1 MTLELQQEKIKQY
14 SNYYPDTCT
23 CPRLLKYSNV
33 YYLRLLIDD
42 NFYWNTHINNIIV
55 KLRQLTYFFLTAK
68 TNTQLTNNLNNL
80 FWNGTVRNYR
90 FRRLQHSTLIVSL
103 AVAQKNVIKIILGK
117 QKTYP
122 SVELFKLLRVLN
134 I

>member
-1 MTLELQQEKIKQY
+1 MIKNCSIHQNIIIRFSVIIKEFIIQNQNVLHFLMTLELQQEKIKQY

-55 KLRQLTYFFLTAK
+55 KLRQLTYFF
-68 TNTQLTNNLNNL
+68 
-80 FWNGTVRNYR
+80 
-90 FRRLQHSTLIVSL
+90 
-103 AVAQKNVIKIILGK
+103 
-117 QKTYP
+117 
-122 SVELFKLLRVLN
+122 
-134 I
+134 